1 MADPLISN
9 ESSRIFQWK
18 EKTHYINAISTHRE
32 RQSPAMLI
40 AFDIVTVIFVIHYI
54 IFFYSD
60 ISNVEDYLSSWRV
73 GNKGSPKLGKKCSA
87 AGISS
92 QNRGKRR

>member
-9 ESSRIFQWK
+9 ESSRVFQWK

-54 IFFYSD
+54 IFFYFD
-60 ISNVEDYLSSWRV
+60 LVMWRTTCQAE
-73 GNKGSPKLGKKCSA
+73 KLGT
-87 AGISS
+87 
-92 QNRGKRR
+92 RGHQS